1 MIDHEAFSNVSLRV
15 ATIVSAEK
23 VEKSR
28 NLLKLKVDLGSEER
42 TVVAGIAG
50 SYQPGELPGKSVV
63 VVANL
68 KPRKL
73 MGIESQGMILAA
85 QEDEELTLVTVDRP
99 ISPGSSVQ

>member
-1 MIDHEAFSNVSLRV
+1 MIDHEAFSSVSLRV

-23 VEKSR
+23 VKKSR

-50 SYQPGELPGKSVV
+50 SYQPEELPGKSVV